1 MTSRAAR
8 CPGFQLSS
16 RADVIPSH
24 HGGNPSAGQI
34 ALPAILAFGAAA
46 TQSIITDGIGANPAT
61 EQKQYQGNHW
71 NQHGKC
77 PFHRRSPVRT
87 VFYLKKSSLRRS
99 HTRTGCRV
107 AGAGFQLLVLLDGM
121 EARGQIFVLA
131 TTNRPEHV
139 DPALR
144 RPGRFD
150 QVVWMGL
157 PDERRLDRHAT
168 THQRSAGKA
177 HMASADVVV
186 GHLVAAPNVGKRASK
201 SPCRWRHDLANH
213 RIPMAYTCTPPTK
226 NLNDIGEIAPACRR
240 RGNVFAHSWAERGGK
255 NAKKRANVVRRYDCP
270 MRDMLHSIDV

>member
-1 MTSRAAR
+1 MVGQVTS
-8 CPGFQLSS
+8 PK
-16 RADVIPSH
+16 I
-24 HGGNPSAGQI
+24 NPAPLVSL
-34 ALPAILAFGAAA
+34 ALPL
-46 TQSIITDGIGANPAT
+46 
-61 EQKQYQGNHW
+61 
-71 NQHGKC
+71 
-77 PFHRRSPVRT
+77 V
-87 VFYLKKSSLRRS
+87 
-99 HTRTGCRV
+99 V
-107 AGAGFQLLVLLDGM
+107 AGPYDACAVSGRITRPEPAQRGLRPPSRRLNSSHENPRTARHWYQDGVCREAKSGARFHCGHELLGEGSDLGGDLG
-121 EARGQIFVLA
+121 A
-131 TTNRPEHV
+131 PEHV

-226 NLNDIGEIAPACRR
+226 TGLACSFKHGPLGTIIPQTAAFRAEENDGKPSRNLIRGSYQPTLRSWCDLRASYPEIPGPAARR
-240 RGNVFAHSWAERGGK
+240 SLG
-255 NAKKRANVVRRYDCP
+255 
-270 MRDMLHSIDV
+270 

>member
-1 MTSRAAR
+1 
-8 CPGFQLSS
+8 
-16 RADVIPSH
+16 
-24 HGGNPSAGQI
+24 
-34 ALPAILAFGAAA
+34 
-46 TQSIITDGIGANPAT
+46 
-61 EQKQYQGNHW
+61 
-71 NQHGKC
+71 
-77 PFHRRSPVRT
+77 
-87 VFYLKKSSLRRS
+87 
-99 HTRTGCRV
+99 
-107 AGAGFQLLVLLDGM
+107 M
-121 EARGQIFVLA
+121 EARGQVFVLA

-226 NLNDIGEIAPACRR
+226 T
-240 RGNVFAHSWAERGGK
+240 
-255 NAKKRANVVRRYDCP
+255 P
-270 MRDMLHSIDV
+270 MRLGMRKSREWLRWQLGYSSYSSALASALPLSSPPPAMSTFPSGDNVAVCHSLPVVMLQIAV